1 MSENTEKT
9 IYVSLSIKDHQC
21 IMDDI
26 MIFRCNPK
34 DKNGRYRFSYP
45 QFLKRIFWNIHDKTD
60 FVEQNKI
67 HRKRASKNQDGRS
80 SIKINN
86 TITTKI
92 FENIERLYQKKWLG
106 SVFDAADME

>member
-1 MSENTEKT
+1 MSEIAEKT
-9 IYVSLSIKDHQC
+9 IYVSLSSKDYQC

-60 FVEQNKI
+60 FVEQNRI
-67 HRKRASKNQDGRS
+67 HRMD
-80 SIKINN
+80 IC
-86 TITTKI
+86 
-92 FENIERLYQKKWLG
+92 
-106 SVFDAADME
+106 

>member
-1 MSENTEKT
+1 MIAEKT

-60 FVEQNKI
+60 FVKQNKI

-80 SIKINN
+80 LIKINN

-92 FENIERLYQKKWLG
+92 FENIERLYQKKCTSRFKL
-106 SVFDAADME
+106 